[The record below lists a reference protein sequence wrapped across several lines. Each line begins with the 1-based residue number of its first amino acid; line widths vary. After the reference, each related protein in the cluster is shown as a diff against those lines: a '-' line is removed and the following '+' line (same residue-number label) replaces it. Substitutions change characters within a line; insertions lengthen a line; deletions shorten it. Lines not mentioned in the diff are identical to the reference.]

1 MTALPPMS
9 PSKPRTAYTAG
20 GISGRNRRFLEMLHR
35 EFSHPFSA
43 GEAAERLD
51 LPRERA
57 SRLLRHLASQG
68 WLTRVKQGLYIT
80 VPLEARSSGE
90 WIEDPWV
97 AGATA
102 FAPCYVGGWSACEQ
116 WGLTEQ
122 IFNEIALVTAKP
134 IRSTEQIV
142 QGTRFRL
149 KEVAPDQIFGTRAVW
164 RNQSRV
170 DVSDPSRTV
179 IDMLDD
185 PSFGGGIR
193 HVAHALAAY
202 FAEHLDTDALLDYTA
217 RRGNRSVYKR
227 LGYLVE
233 SRDLATDG
241 LVEVCRERMSTGLV
255 DLDPSA
261 PKGGR
266 IVKRW
271 NLRVNVDVMEE
282 GA

>member
-1 MTALPPMS
+1 MS
-9 PSKPRTAYTAG
+9 PSKARSAYTGPG
-20 GISGRNRRFLEMLHR
+20 GISGRNRHFLEVLHR
-35 EFSHPFSA
+35 EFSHPFGA
-43 GEAAERLD
+43 GEAADRLE

-57 SRLLRHLASQG
+57 SRLLRQLASQG

-90 WIEDPWV
+90 WIEDPWI
-97 AGATA
+97 AAATA
-102 FAPCYVGGWSACEQ
+102 FAPCYIGGWSACEH

-122 IFNEIALVTAKP
+122 IFNEISLVTARP
-134 IRSTEQIV
+134 IRNTEQII

-149 KEVAPDQIFGTRAVW
+149 KEVAPEQIFGTRAVW

-193 HVAHALAAY
+193 HVAHAVTAY
-202 FAEHLDTDALLDYTA
+202 FAEHLDIEALLDYA
-217 RRGNRSVYKR
+217 ERRGNRSVYKR

-233 SRDLATDG
+233 SRGLTADG
-241 LVEVCRERMSTGLV
+241 LAEACRERMSTGLV

-266 IVKRW
+266 IVTRW
-271 NLRVNVDVMEE
+271 NLRVNADLVEND
-282 GA
+282 A